1 VKVIQTETHDAV
13 VAMDQETQAVE
24 AGSSS
29 ALHTDEVCKEISV
42 IAQCS
47 SELAQT
53 IASASVN
60 QTVSTDKVG
69 RSIKD
74 FAGGALDTQ
83 KVTDSARMTV
93 EDMAKLAEGLTSSVA
108 QFKLV

>member
-1 VKVIQTETHDAV
+1 
-13 VAMDQETQAVE
+13 MDQETQAVE

-29 ALHTDEVCKEISV
+29 TLCIDEVFKEISG
-42 IAQCS
+42 IAQRS
-47 SELAQT
+47 SDLAQA
-53 IASASVN
+53 IASAAVN

-74 FAGGALDTQ
+74 FSGGAVETQ
-83 KVTDSARMTV
+83 KATDSARVTV